1 MMMVAMPAAQVTL
14 ETRAF
19 LNVIAEIPSSNTRK
33 QKLISR
39 VA

>member
-1 MMMVAMPAAQVTL
+1 MRFRIQRNLPL